1 MLRGVFIAKYCITA
15 NTCTYCKYSIAR
27 AFRHFLDTWIRRG
40 ELAGFAI
47 RVSYREYKGVFLM
60 SPFIWTH
67 PQKWKR
73 KGKKGEE
80 RRKPRASPRRCSVQG
95 RNVEHSTVK
104 IIPVSGSPIPV
115 LVANVKRDKRVIRL
129 FLKAKLFNK
138 HINENISARAL
149 KKYDNW
155 SIFKK

>member
-1 MLRGVFIAKYCITA
+1 
-15 NTCTYCKYSIAR
+15 
-27 AFRHFLDTWIRRG
+27 
-40 ELAGFAI
+40 
-47 RVSYREYKGVFLM
+47 
-60 SPFIWTH
+60 
-67 PQKWKR
+67 
-73 KGKKGEE
+73 
-80 RRKPRASPRRCSVQG
+80 
-95 RNVEHSTVK
+95 VEHSTVK